1 MKYNYTAYYRTDE
14 ERINAIIENILRE
27 YPNLGELAVEVA
39 KLETQS
45 GI

>member
-1 MKYNYTAYYRTDE
+1 MKYNYTAYYKTDE
-14 ERINAIIENILRE
+14 ERINAIVSDILRE
-27 YPNLGELAVEVA
+27 YPNLGKLAVEAA